1 VDTYFDKLVVDQ
13 EHEDFYKMA
22 AVKDFGYNNN
32 IELEESAIF
41 FARYFRADE
50 NGKIPEPAQMDTDN
64 RYVEEITYTPG
75 TLVARICAYCRW
87 NVEDVIRENP
97 DQPVKVESYVLFEG
111 CVSKDVETDWIVVDR
126 FFKNQE

>member
-50 NGKIPEPAQMDTDN
+50 VKDSAKQKSGDSSDQSTLDSLKEKASDAFETVKEKASDAYEAVKQKVSGPSDSDESQSHVPKSGQNQM
-64 RYVEEITYTPG
+64 
-75 TLVARICAYCRW
+75 
-87 NVEDVIRENP
+87 
-97 DQPVKVESYVLFEG
+97 K
-111 CVSKDVETDWIVVDR
+111 K
-126 FFKNQE
+126 